1 MIDAAVPVRAGHWL
15 DWGGSG
21 APLHFA
27 HGNGFPPATYR
38 KLIEVLRSGCHV
50 ASMEARP
57 LWPDSDPRSLTH
69 WSQLA
74 HDLAQELD
82 RRGMRG
88 SVGVG
93 HSLGAVTTL
102 LAAAE
107 DPSLFKAVVAIDPVI
122 LSGWTSILWGTMKT
136 VGVGDHLPLVRGARK
151 RRQLFPDRDAA
162 RAAYRHRR
170 MFRAWDEDC
179 LDDYLETALA
189 PAADGGLTLRYP
201 RSWEARIFRLSP
213 HNVWP
218 QLRRLRVPSLFI
230 QGEHSDSFSAAATR
244 KVLRQVP
251 GARLSL
257 FKGYG
262 HCVPM
267 ECPESVGTTILD
279 FLDEPQIRRIDADG
293 FLSPRALKDPPT
305 NHPRDP
311 IRPNDS

>member
-1 MIDAAVPVRAGHWL
+1 MASNTRAPATTSQLPNAWHHLRDGHWL

-21 APLHFA
+21 PSLHFA

-38 KLIEVLRSGCHV
+38 KLFESLQSGASV

-57 LWPDSDPRSLTH
+57 LWLESNPRSLTH

-74 HDLAQELD
+74 RDLAEELD
-82 RRGMRG
+82 RRGLRG

-102 LAAAE
+102 LAAVE
-107 DPSLFKAVVAIDPVI
+107 DPGLFKAVVAVDPVI
-122 LSGWTSILWGTMKT
+122 LSGWTSILWGAMKT

-151 RRQLFPDRDAA
+151 RRRHFPDRDAA

-179 LDDYLETALA
+179 LDDYLKAALV
-189 PAADGGLTLRYP
+189 PAADGGLILRYP

-230 QGEHSDSFSAAATR
+230 QGEHSDSFFSAAAH

-251 GARLSL
+251 GARLSV
-257 FKGYG
+257 FEGHG

-267 ECPESVGTTILD
+267 ECPESVAKTILD
-279 FLDEPQIRRIDADG
+279 FLG
-293 FLSPRALKDPPT
+293 
-305 NHPRDP
+305 
-311 IRPNDS
+311 

>member
-74 HDLAQELD
+74 RDLIQELD

-107 DPSLFKAVVAIDPVI
+107 DPRLFKAVVAIDPVI

-136 VGVGDHLPLVRGARK
+136 SRTTGHTLAISLISVFIILLLPLVTIIFGMG
-151 RRQLFPDRDAA
+151 QNITYIDSLCVV
-162 RAAYRHRR
+162 
-170 MFRAWDEDC
+170 MDC
-179 LDDYLETALA
+179 CY
-189 PAADGGLTLRYP
+189 
-201 RSWEARIFRLSP
+201 
-213 HNVWP
+213 
-218 QLRRLRVPSLFI
+218 
-230 QGEHSDSFSAAATR
+230 
-244 KVLRQVP
+244 
-251 GARLSL
+251 
-257 FKGYG
+257 
-262 HCVPM
+262 
-267 ECPESVGTTILD
+267 
-279 FLDEPQIRRIDADG
+279 
-293 FLSPRALKDPPT
+293 
-305 NHPRDP
+305 
-311 IRPNDS
+311 

>member
-1 MIDAAVPVRAGHWL
+1 MMKPAEPVRDGHWL

-21 APLHFA
+21 RPLHFA

-38 KLIEVLRSGCHV
+38 QLIEVLRTGSHV

-74 HDLAQELD
+74 RDLAQELD

-107 DPSLFKAVVAIDPVI
+107 DPGLFRAVVAIDPVI
-122 LSGWTSILWGTMKT
+122 LAGWTSILWGTMKT
-136 VGVGDHLPLVRGARK
+136 MGVGDRLPLVRGARK
-151 RRQLFPDRDAA
+151 RRRQFPDRNVA
-162 RAAYRHRR
+162 RAAYRNRR
-170 MFRAWDEDC
+170 MFRAWDAQT
-179 LDDYLETALA
+179 LDDYLEAALA

-218 QLRRLRVPSLFI
+218 KLRRLQVPSLFI
-230 QGEHSDSFSAAATR
+230 QGEHSDSFFSAAAR

-257 FKGYG
+257 FEGYG

-267 ECPESVGTTILD
+267 ECPAKVGETILA
-279 FLDEPQIRRIDADG
+279 FLDEVA
-293 FLSPRALKDPPT
+293 T
-305 NHPRDP
+305 
-311 IRPNDS
+311 